1 MSIAMVNR
9 PPVAVYREEQ
19 WFSGWIYAGLV
30 GLAVMAVGLLVR
42 VDLPVLRRRRGAR
55 DAGPPAMA
63 AGRRW
68 SGLSL
73 PPVLVVGLL
82 RMTTEVHP
90 TELRLWFGLIPT
102 YRHVVPL
109 DAVRAVEPVRYRPIA
124 DCGGWGIRRGRD
136 GERVFTARGDRGVR
150 LTLHDGST
158 LLVGSQRPEEL
169 ARTIDR
175 TVRDL
180 C

>member
-1 MSIAMVNR
+1 MSIAMANS
-9 PPVAVYREEQ
+9 PPVAVFREEQ

-30 GLAVMAVGLLVR
+30 GVAAMAVGLLVR
-42 VDLPVLRRRRGAR
+42 VNLPVL
-55 DAGPPAMA
+55 PAVEGLGMLVHLQWPLVA
-63 AGRRW
+63 LV
-68 SGLSL
+68 GLSL
-73 PPVLVVGLL
+73 PPVLVVALL

-90 TELRLWFGLIPT
+90 TELRLWYGLIPT

-124 DCGGWGIRRGRD
+124 DCGGWGIRRSRS
-136 GERVFTARGDRGVR
+136 GERAFTARGDRAVR

-158 LLVGSQRPEEL
+158 LLIGSQRPDEL

-175 TVRDL
+175 AVRDL